1 MIKNFNEITK
11 TLGFKILI
19 IVILGLLLLIPMS
32 FINSVV
38 RDRISYQR

>member
-1 MIKNFNEITK
+1 MIKNINDIAK

-32 FINSVV
+32 CNTLFN
-38 RDRISYQR
+38 